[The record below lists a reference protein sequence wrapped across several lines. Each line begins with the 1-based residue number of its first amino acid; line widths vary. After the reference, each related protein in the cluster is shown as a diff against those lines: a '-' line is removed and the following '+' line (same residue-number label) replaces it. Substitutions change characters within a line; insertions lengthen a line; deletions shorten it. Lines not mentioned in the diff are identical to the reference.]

1 MGRLHVCVAA
11 GREGSGCPLTRFAGR
26 IYPQGEIHVCDLAQR
41 QVVGGIGNLHA
52 LYPLLSLA
60 NIVVGSLVFQ
70 GTLEILDQFNGQ
82 NMDQVRNKSA
92 YLAGVMK
99 RYKRDSVVSVT

>member
-1 MGRLHVCVAA
+1 
-11 GREGSGCPLTRFAGR
+11 
-26 IYPQGEIHVCDLAQR
+26 
-41 QVVGGIGNLHA
+41 
-52 LYPLLSLA
+52 
-60 NIVVGSLVFQ
+60 VGSLVFQ

>member
-1 MGRLHVCVAA
+1 
-11 GREGSGCPLTRFAGR
+11 
-26 IYPQGEIHVCDLAQR
+26 VCDLTQR
-41 QVVGGIGNLHA
+41 HVVGAVGNMHA
-52 LYPLLSLA
+52 LHSLLSLA
-60 NIVVGSLVFQ
+60 NIGVGSLVFQ